1 MAFDGS
7 GATAEHATN
16 HGITNQQEILRPNAI
31 LTSSSGLPLTPSYAS
46 FMVRIA
52 ADMTWL
58 VGRTPLVDLARLSPP
73 GSRIIGKLDAWNPSG
88 SNKDRAALGMIRHAA
103 NSGFLKPGGTIIECS
118 SGDLGLATAIIG
130 RRLGYHV
137 VLTMPA
143 SIDPDRRNLLLAVGA
158 EVVATDAAAGM
169 RGAMARAEELTKA
182 TDGAVCL
189 QAFTNRSNARTH
201 EETTAREIWADTDGQ
216 VQAVVVP
223 IGTGGTAAGCASFF
237 APLGVRVIGVEPA
250 ASAVL
255 SGGKAGVHNIA
266 GLGAGFIPDILSPAE
281 LSEVLAVTD
290 EQARQTTQRLMREES
305 LLLGPAS
312 GAVTCAAITLA
323 ERNDDAGKMIVA
335 VLPDAAERNLDHWI
349 NETP

>member
-1 MAFDGS
+1 
-7 GATAEHATN
+7 
-16 HGITNQQEILRPNAI
+16 
-31 LTSSSGLPLTPSYAS
+31 
-46 FMVRIA
+46 MVRIA

-73 GSRIIGKLDAWNPSG
+73 DCRIIGKLDAWNPSG
-88 SNKDRAALGMIRHAA
+88 SNKDRAALGMIRHAID
-103 NSGFLKPGGTIIECS
+103 SGFLKPGGTIIECS

-143 SIDPDRRNLLLAVGA
+143 SVAPDRRNLLLAVGA
-158 EVVATDAAAGM
+158 EVVTTEAATGM
-169 RGAMARAEELTKA
+169 RGAMARAEALTKT

-189 QAFTNRSNARTH
+189 QAFTNRANARTH
-201 EETTAREIWADTDGQ
+201 AETTAREIWEDTDGQ
-216 VQAVVVP
+216 VDAVVVP

-250 ASAVL
+250 TSAVL
-255 SGGKAGVHNIA
+255 NGGKAGVHNIA
-266 GLGAGFIPDILSPAE
+266 GLGAGFIPDILSPAD

-290 EQARQTTQRLMREES
+290 EQARESTQRLMREES

-312 GAVTCAAITLA
+312 GAVTFAAITLA
-323 ERNDDAGKMIVA
+323 QQDGNTDKIIVA
-335 VLPDAAERNLDHWI
+335 VLPDAAERNLDNSM